1 MVITVNNI
9 LTDFQFDYLTC
20 INQSPLII
28 NNPLLQL
35 SKWKYLRKLPF
46 IFNNTEHNSIIIK
59 IQ

>member
-46 IFNNTEHNSIIIK
+46 IFSNTG
-59 IQ
+59 